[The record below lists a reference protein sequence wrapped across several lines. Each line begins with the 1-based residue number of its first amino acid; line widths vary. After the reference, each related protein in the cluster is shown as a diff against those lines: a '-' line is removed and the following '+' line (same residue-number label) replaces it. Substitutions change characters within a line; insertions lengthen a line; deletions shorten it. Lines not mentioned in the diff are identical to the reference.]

1 MDCTPDSE
9 SAAERLSDAALGCL
23 RAQSLAELGLAE
35 LGLAELGL
43 IVLDEAASNTPG
55 AASTPL
61 RWTLLRWI
69 RRRSSYEASA
79 EEEEAEEEE
88 EEEAEEAEEEAA
100 AEEAAAEEEEEE
112 EEEEALPPPGPCASI
127 SPRQTGGATA
137 SIHVPL
143 HLGSHASLAEWHQ
156 PLPSL
161 PQPQHELMP
170 FPPQQP
176 EGVGASGVDLRSAGT
191 SGSGAGACSPTG

>member
-1 MDCTPDSE
+1 MDCTPVSE

-55 AASTPL
+55 VASTPL

-88 EEEAEEAEEEAA
+88 EEEAEEAEEEEA
-100 AEEAAAEEEEEE
+100 AEEAAAAAEE

-176 EGVGASGVDLRSAGT
+176 EGVGASGVDLRSVGT
-191 SGSGAGACSPTG
+191 SGSGSGACSPTG